1 MFPSKACYLRDSAEN
16 LEVAAQELQSSSDS
30 GDSNLTGEVGVICVL
45 IPSGLHVSL
54 PGYRTECV
62 RTKLLHDA
70 SSGLADNSLCLLQPD
85 ISDSTLNG

>member
-1 MFPSKACYLRDSAEN
+1 MFSSKAYYLRDSAEN

-30 GDSNLTGEVGVICVL
+30 GDSSLTGEVGVMCIL

-70 SSGLADNSLCLLQPD
+70 SSALADNSL
-85 ISDSTLNG
+85 